1 MIHKVPSEEVARL
14 ETLEGITVLK
24 QPGVGQRLFR
34 FGCNDEIM
42 SNTKVRQALN
52 YAVDRDAIRKA
63 LFADVS
69 EETITVRSNRI
80 LKRQR
85 PCWPRPVIRTA
96 LIQKLSPPPS
106 MTKAPSLRR

>member
-1 MIHKVPSEEVARL
+1 MEEKNLICICCPLGCPLTVALENGEVDMIHKVPSEEVARL

-52 YAVDRDAIRKA
+52 YAVDRLRKSA
-63 LFADVS
+63 STRRSKCSNGACS
-69 EETITVRSNRI
+69 VR
-80 LKRQR
+80 
-85 PCWPRPVIRTA
+85 
-96 LIQKLSPPPS
+96 
-106 MTKAPSLRR
+106 